1 MVLHL
6 IPIVGELSLLNGESV
21 EWRNTQIFPATW
33 PDHSL
38 THLLSQPDMPLFIFL
53 LISSILN
60 AYRFSGGYR
69 VDMKQAKLIN
79 KYETILVPCW
89 YLCCWS
95 ESFLNFGTLM
105 ISLFRIRIFLEWLR
119 IQLTNCPDQD
129 HDLDPTSIFCPRLLK
144 KCSTFWKWKLI

>member
-1 MVLHL
+1 M
-6 IPIVGELSLLNGESV
+6 
-21 EWRNTQIFPATW
+21 TKYPAISGNMATHT
-33 PDHSL
+33 PRTHSL
-38 THLLSQPDMPLFIFL
+38 AESARHAFVYFLVNFI
-53 LISSILN
+53 SIMN
-60 AYRFSGGYR
+60 GIYAYRFSGGYR